1 MKIAYQGIAGS
12 YSESCAR
19 ENYPEAKTIPCRTF
33 QDAFELA
40 QNDSTIKAIIPE
52 QNQLIGSINIE
63 TLILKYRLNIFAEHF
78 YRINHNLLVLPGSK
92 LEDVKEVHS
101 HTAALSQTSG
111 FIREHK
117 LKEIVMAD
125 TAGSAAY
132 ISKKKDKTKAAIASK
147 LSAEIYG
154 LDILKSD
161 VQDDKENFTRF
172 LVFQKDVSQPD
183 FKKEEKY
190 ITSFLFKL
198 KNKPAA
204 LYQSL
209 TGMSLRQVDM
219 TKLQSFSEKGTF
231 SSYYF
236 FCEVQGHIS
245 EEKVAGALSDVEL
258 HCSEFQLLG
267 VFKQDTFRKK
277 ST

>member
-12 YSESCAR
+12 YSESCAK
-19 ENYPEAKTIPCRTF
+19 ENYPNAETIPCRTF

-40 QNDSTIKAIIPE
+40 KNDTNIKAIIPE

-78 YRINHNLLVLPGSK
+78 FPINHNLLVIPGTK
-92 LEDVKEVHS
+92 IDDIKDVYS
-101 HTAALSQTSG
+101 HTAALSQVNS
-111 FIREHK
+111 FIRK
-117 LKEIVMAD
+117 YKIKENVMAD

-132 ISKKKDKTKAAIASK
+132 ISSLKDKSKAAIASK
-147 LSAEIYG
+147 LSSEIYG
-154 LDILKSD
+154 LEILKSD
-161 VQDDKENFTRF
+161 IQDDKENYTRF
-172 LVFQKDVSQPD
+172 LVFQKNISQPE
-183 FKKEEKY
+183 FKQNEKY
-190 ITSFLFKL
+190 ITSFIFKL

-204 LYQSL
+204 LFQSL
-209 TGMSLRQVDM
+209 TGLSLRQIDM
-219 TKLQSFSEKGTF
+219 TKLHSFPEKGTF

-245 EEKVAGALSDVEL
+245 DNKVEGALKDLEI

-267 VFKQDTFRKK
+267 VFSQDSFRKK
-277 ST
+277 